1 MNNHNGKNT
10 NHPAESAG
18 HIMVTNVPTI
28 HESATVG
35 DAEQLLLK
43 ETKNFAAIDYIY
55 VLDNKKRLAGVI
67 PIKEI
72 FRSPK
77 HIALKSFPTKEM
89 ISVRPHTDRERVA
102 LLALKHNIKSVPVI
116 DKEDLFLGIVPY
128 DAILGAMHAEGVEN
142 ILRFGGVS
150 SHGSFD
156 DIFHL
161 PILVS
166 LKHRLPWLILGLLG
180 GIATAAIVGSFEEV
194 LSKNIILA
202 AFIPLIVY
210 MADAVGTQMEA
221 FIIRDLAINPELKL
235 LKYLLRQALIVVLI
249 GLLVSAIM
257 YGISLFLYHD
267 PNISFVLVAALFC
280 AIVSSLITGL
290 IIPYAFEKLHL
301 DPANASGP
309 VATIIQDVLSVIIYF
324 AIASLVLL

>member
-1 MNNHNGKNT
+1 MNHNGKNT
-10 NHPAESAG
+10 NHPADSAG

-35 DAEQLLLK
+35 DVEQLLLK
-43 ETKNFAAIDYIY
+43 EAKKFEAIDYIY
-55 VLDNKKRLAGVI
+55 TLDNNKRLTGTI
-67 PIKEI
+67 SIKEI

-77 HIALKSFPTKEM
+77 LTALKSFQTKE
-89 ISVRPHTDRERVA
+89 IASVRQHTDRERVA
-102 LLALKHNIKSVPVI
+102 YLALKHNIKSVPVV
-116 DKEDLFLGIVPY
+116 DKENVFLGIVLY
-128 DAILGAMHAEGVEN
+128 DTILKTMHAEGIEN
-142 ILRFGGVS
+142 ILRFGGLYN
-150 SHGSFD
+150 HGSFD

-166 LKHRLPWLILGLLG
+166 IKHRLPWLILGLLG
-180 GIATAAIVGSFEEV
+180 GIAAAAVVGSFEEV

-221 FIIRDLAINPELKL
+221 FIIRDLAINPQLKL
-235 LKYLLRQALIVVLI
+235 LKYFFRQALIVVLI
-249 GLLVSAIM
+249 GVLVSIIM
-257 YGISLFLYHD
+257 YGLSLFLYHD

-280 AIVSSLITGL
+280 AIISSLITGL
-290 IIPYAFEKLHL
+290 IIPYMFGKLRL

-309 VATIIQDVLSVIIYF
+309 IATIIQDVLSVLIYF